1 MLAAAVANVRVKDLD
16 RRSTTLNKKGKLDC
30 AFRPLPILSCADIF
44 SRALS
49 DAAAVEVEHCV
60 PEIIRAI
67 FDAKTGSSLRV
78 I

>member
-1 MLAAAVANVRVKDLD
+1 MEPRPCVPAEVPTPEDGD
-16 RRSTTLNKKGKLDC
+16 RR
-30 AFRPLPILSCADIF
+30 AMAA
-44 SRALS
+44 ALS